1 MPENRQTDE
10 QRIISV
16 FSILEWAEA
25 FIVDRKA
32 SGLSPNTIVFYRN
45 KLKKFIEFCGL
56 NHVRDIQELNAK
68 QIREYLLWLE
78 SKNHNKGGVHAQES
92 SQKTNLFLPFLFLS
106 VGASFPH
113 HQFAGRKLPV
123 LRGCHPAG

>member
-32 SGLSPNTIVFYRN
+32 RGLSPNSTDFYQK
-45 KLKKFIEFCGL
+45 KLKKFIEFCEL
-56 NHVRDIQELNAK
+56 NLVHDIQELNVK
-68 QIREYLLWLE
+68 QTREYLLWLE
-78 SKNHNKGGVHAQES
+78 VNRYNNWCIPIILYCAHSCIGS
-92 SQKTNLFLPFLFLS
+92 I
-106 VGASFPH
+106 
-113 HQFAGRKLPV
+113 
-123 LRGCHPAG
+123 

>member
-32 SGLSPNTIVFYRN
+32 RGLSPNTIVFYRK
-45 KLKKFIEFCGL
+45 KLKKFVEFCDL
-56 NHVRDIQELNAK
+56 NQLRDIHEINAIH
-68 QIREYLLWLE
+68 IRKFILWLE
-78 SKNHNKGGVHAQES
+78 SKGHNKGGCMHSSGFCVHFFIGM
-92 SQKTNLFLPFLFLS
+92 N
-106 VGASFPH
+106 
-113 HQFAGRKLPV
+113 
-123 LRGCHPAG
+123 